1 MSRPNFERL
10 VPPPRS
16 VPTDVRLQALFGGPL
31 SVAGWV
37 VLALLSPFAWLFA
50 GNADV
55 LSPLVFRSGAESVE
69 GRVTSI
75 RETGASEGER
85 AVYEVGYAF
94 RVPGGPDR
102 AGSSFVTGSHPA
114 VGDAVRV
121 EYLALAPE
129 WSRIAGAR
137 LTIFGP
143 AAIVSLVFPGI
154 GAILA
159 TLGLRAGRRR
169 LRLLSEGQLATAA
182 FVRQAPTNVTINGR
196 PLQELTFEYK
206 GADGAVHTFVQ
217 RTTDSGALTDERRE
231 PLLYL
236 PDAPERATLVDALPR
251 AVAVDERGEI
261 VSAGGAALAL
271 LAPLLALA
279 VNGALGAW
287 RFLR

>member
-1 MSRPNFERL
+1 VSRPNFERL
-10 VPPPRS
+10 VPAPRA

-31 SVAGWV
+31 SVGGWV

-55 LSPLVFRSGAESVE
+55 LSPLVFRSGESVE
-69 GRVTSI
+69 GRVTGI
-75 RETGASEGER
+75 RETRASEGER
-85 AVYEVGYAF
+85 AVYEVGYTF

-102 AGSSFVTGSHPA
+102 VGTSFVTGSHPA
-114 VGDAVRV
+114 VGDRVRV

-206 GADGAVHTFVQ
+206 SADGAVHSFGQ
-217 RTTDSGALTDERRE
+217 RTTDPGALTDERRE
-231 PLLYL
+231 QLLYL

-261 VSAGGAALAL
+261 VSAGGAALSL

-279 VNGALGAW
+279 VNGALFAW
-287 RFLR
+287 RLLR